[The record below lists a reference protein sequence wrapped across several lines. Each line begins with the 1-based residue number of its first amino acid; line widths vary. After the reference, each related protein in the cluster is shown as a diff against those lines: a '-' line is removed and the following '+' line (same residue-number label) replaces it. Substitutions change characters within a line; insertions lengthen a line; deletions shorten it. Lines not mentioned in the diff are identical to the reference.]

1 MQIRTYGKKS
11 GSKMKN
17 STFTI
22 LLCKIKSFWEKSI
35 WDEWVS
41 TWSLINS
48 KILADLCLVTFR
60 NCWFYNLV
68 VFINCQFYNLLILI
82 NSILI
87 KQWYDSTRLNFV
99 SWNKVGN
106 FRGFL
111 VFDFGPYAEIENS
124 ENSKNFSRLL
134 NLSEFLL
141 FEKIRNFRGFQVLN
155 FDPYAEIENSEKSKI
170 SSRLVIVLLEDVG
183 NFRDFWVFDF
193 GSYTEIKN
201 SENSEIFFKTSKLEW
216 ISFIWEIWEFLRFL
230 SFGFG
235 PLSWNQNLEK
245 FGNFSGRVIVHWRK
259 FQTSDVFEFLILLLM
274 LKLKTR
280 KIRNFFKTC
289 KVKWICFVWRKL

>member
-1 MQIRTYGKKS
+1 MIF
-11 GSKMKN
+11 N
-17 STFTI
+17 
-22 LLCKIKSFWEKSI
+22 
-35 WDEWVS
+35 
-41 TWSLINS
+41 NS

-111 VFDFGPYAEIENS
+111 VFDFG
-124 ENSKNFSRLL
+124 
-134 NLSEFLL
+134 
-141 FEKIRNFRGFQVLN
+141 
-155 FDPYAEIENSEKSKI
+155 PYAEIENSEKSKI